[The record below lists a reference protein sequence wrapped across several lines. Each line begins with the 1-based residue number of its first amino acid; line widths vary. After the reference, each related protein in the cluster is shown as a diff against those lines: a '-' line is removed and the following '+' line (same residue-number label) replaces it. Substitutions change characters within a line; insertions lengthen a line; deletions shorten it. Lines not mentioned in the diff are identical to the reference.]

1 MFYIAEAG
9 SFSYIS
15 L

>member
-1 MFYIAEAG
+1 MY

-15 L
+15 R